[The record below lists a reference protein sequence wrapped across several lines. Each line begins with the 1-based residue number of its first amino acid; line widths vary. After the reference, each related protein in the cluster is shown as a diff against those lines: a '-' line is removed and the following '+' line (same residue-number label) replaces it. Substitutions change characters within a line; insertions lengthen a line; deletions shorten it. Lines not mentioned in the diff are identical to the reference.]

1 MNASIPLAQPGR
13 SAAVPIALCMAIA
26 VLEGF
31 DIQAM
36 GVAAPRLAPEFGFNP
51 QQMGWLFS
59 ISNIGMVI
67 GAAIGGWLAD
77 RLGRKPVFIGAVA
90 VFGLFTFAVT
100 LVGEFNSFF
109 VVRLMAG
116 LGFGA
121 ALPNLMVMATE
132 LSHPERRAFTASLIF
147 CGMPIGGGSS
157 AALTQLLPVGYD
169 WRMLFQIGGLL
180 PLLLLPALY
189 FLLPETRRLDH
200 GVTREQ
206 ANATRP
212 KPMVALFA
220 EGRAWPTL
228 LLWLTFLPTLLILY
242 LFLNWLPTLV
252 VGKGL
257 DRAIAPQASMYF
269 NFGSVIGALLL
280 GKLVDQF
287 GPRWPLTLA
296 YAALIGVLVAL
307 ATATELSALLW
318 LSGAAG
324 FALLGA
330 NYALYGVA
338 PAYYPNDVRGTGSGA
353 SVAVGRV
360 GSIIGPASA
369 GLMLGAGSTA
379 VDVVQYMV
387 PVAAVAGIAVA
398 ALSFFKRYS

>member
-1 MNASIPLAQPGR
+1 MTR
-13 SAAVPIALCMAIA
+13 SGGVAVPIALCMMIA

-36 GVAAPRLAPEFGFNP
+36 GVAAPRMAPEFGFDP
-51 QQMGWLFS
+51 RQMGWLFS
-59 ISNIGMVI
+59 ISNIGMVL
-67 GAAIGGWLAD
+67 GAAVGGWLAD
-77 RLGRKPVFIGAVA
+77 RFGRKPVFMYSVALFA
-90 VFGLFTFAVT
+90 VFTLAVT
-100 LVGEFNSFF
+100 LVGSFGTLF
-109 VVRLMAG
+109 AARLLAG
-116 LGFGA
+116 MGFGA

-132 LSHPERRAFTASLIF
+132 LSPPHRRAFTASLVF

-157 AALTQLLPVGYD
+157 AFLTQVLPTGYD
-169 WRMLFQIGGLL
+169 WRVLFVIGGIL
-180 PLLLLPALY
+180 PLLMVPALH
-189 FLLPETRRLDH
+189 FLLPETRGRH
-200 GVTREQ
+200 EPI
-206 ANATRP
+206 AAATAPRVE
-212 KPMVALFA
+212 PMFALFS

-252 VGKGL
+252 VAKGL

-269 NFGSVIGALLL
+269 NFGSVLGALAL
-280 GKLVDQF
+280 GQLVDKL
-287 GPRWPLTLA
+287 GPRWPLSLA
-296 YAALIGVLVAL
+296 YAALIVVLVAL
-307 ATATELSALLW
+307 SSATELHSLLL

-338 PAYYPNDVRGTGSGA
+338 PAYYPNDMRGTGSGA

-360 GSIIGPASA
+360 GSILGPASA
-369 GLMLGAGSTA
+369 GLMLGSGSTA
-379 VDVVQYMV
+379 TDVVQYMV

-398 ALSFFKRYS
+398 ALSFFKRQS